1 MLYSG
6 TKNTNSDIHKLVFAS
21 IHLGSGCNLFIFSI
35 LFVYNYTLV

>member
-6 TKNTNSDIHKLVFAS
+6 TKKQILIFTSWYLHLS
-21 IHLGSGCNLFIFSI
+21 IWVVVCNLFIFSI